1 MVRNPHVTDEAK
13 EKLGHCA
20 GHMAGTAS
28 VLRLCQAGMLVIIIF
43 IPKQYQSTRTVYE
56 QA

>member
-28 VLRLCQAGMLVIIIF
+28 FLRLCQAGMLVIIIF